1 MEICCKCKTFI
12 KNGRF
17 WNKKERGMRKDFKIL
32 DKNRSFQKNVANN
45 VTKLQENHG
54 KMLQIRS
61 KNEGKMLQQALKYFG
76 KMLI

>member
-32 DKNRSFQKNVANN
+32 DKNRSFQKNDKKLRNTIECRN
-45 VTKLQENHG
+45 V
-54 KMLQIRS
+54 
-61 KNEGKMLQQALKYFG
+61 
-76 KMLI
+76 